1 MLKLQ
6 MSCATDLGASRQV
19 NQDSVAVFPQMN
31 LVILADGMGGH
42 NAGEVASRKAIES
55 VRDSLRDGLSLDQA
69 FIRANTEVYELSTQ
83 VEAYSGMGTTLV
95 AALYDGLKV
104 QIASVGDSRL
114 YRFRQDQLQQLTRD
128 ETVAQDMRDLDI
140 EHKDGKH
147 VTAFEH
153 VLTNALGIRP
163 NCAVSIQYG
172 VMQPGD
178 IHFLCSDGIP
188 SVLSDETISG
198 ALARY
203 SQTLQDPLQVL
214 FDGALRRSVSD
225 NISAALVHARL
236 KNGNGWSRKR

>member
-6 MSCATDLGASRQV
+6 MSCATDLGASRAV
-19 NQDSVAVFPQMN
+19 NQDSVAVFPQMQ

-55 VRDSLRDGLSLDQA
+55 VRDGLRDGLDLEQA
-69 FIRANTEVYELSTQ
+69 FIYANAEIYELSMQ

-104 QIASVGDSRL
+104 QIANVGDSRL
-114 YRFRQDQLQQLTRD
+114 YRFRKNQLQQMTRD
-128 ETVAQDMRDLDI
+128 QTVAQDMRELGI

-153 VLTNALGIRP
+153 VLTNAMGIRT
-163 NCAVSIQYG
+163 NCAVSIQYD

-188 SVLSDETISG
+188 SVLTDEMISG

-203 SQTLQDPLQVL
+203 SQTLQDPLQIL
-214 FDGALRRSVSD
+214 FDGA
-225 NISAALVHARL
+225 
-236 KNGNGWSRKR
+236 

>member
-6 MSCATDLGASRQV
+6 MSCATDLGASREM
-19 NQDSVAVFPQMN
+19 NQDSVAVIPQMK
-31 LVILADGMGGH
+31 LAILADGMGGH
-42 NAGEVASRKAIES
+42 NAGEVASRKVIEA
-55 VRDSLRDGLSLDQA
+55 VRDGLRDGLSLERS
-69 FIRANTEVYELSTQ
+69 IVHANAEVYALSMQ
-83 VEAYSGMGTTLV
+83 VEAYSGMGTTVV

-104 QIASVGDSRL
+104 QIANVGDSRL
-114 YRFRQDQLQQLTRD
+114 YRFRAGQLQQITRD
-128 ETVAQDMRDLDI
+128 QTVAQDMRDQGI

-147 VTAFEH
+147 VSAFEH
-153 VLTNALGIRP
+153 VLTNAMGIHAS
-163 NCAVSIQYG
+163 CAVSMQYD

-188 SVLSDETISG
+188 SVLTDQMIAG

-236 KNGNGWSRKR
+236 KNGDDLSRMR